1 MNIPTRQVRLQFN
14 EPPQGVSLSLDSL
27 SAVERLGNH
36 LFLGGDESTNIERLS
51 SANGGL
57 TFAQH
62 RLFPV
67 GDFIQLPGTDEEI
80 DIEGLSYSDNY
91 LWLIGSHSL
100 KRKKAKPK
108 DAPAEQI
115 KDLAQIKGEANRY
128 ILARIPISQNQAT
141 GEVAPCKSCPNPDDP
156 SQTLTAAHLPYN
168 VPGNALIDAIRSD
181 AHLAPFLAIPG
192 KDNGFDIEGLAA
204 RGNRLLIG
212 LRGPVLRGWAVI
224 LEIAV
229 RNQDDT
235 HLALEGI
242 GPQGRLYRKHFLRLD
257 GLGVRDLFWAGDDLL
272 ILAGPTMDLDGPV
285 HVFLWRN
292 VAGITEETITQRDQL
307 SILLNVPFGAGVDH
321 AEGMTVIADDQ
332 SPAELLI
339 VYDSP
344 AEERKVDH
352 TAVLA
357 DRFALPTE

>member
-1 MNIPTRQVRLQFN
+1 MNKPTRQIRLQFN
-14 EPPQGVSLSLDSL
+14 EPTQGHSLSLDSL
-27 SAVERLGNH
+27 SAVDRLGNH

-51 SANGGL
+51 SADGGL

-67 GDFIQLPGTDEEI
+67 ADFIQLPGADEEI

-100 KRKKAKPK
+100 KRKKAKPT

-115 KDLAQIKGEANRY
+115 KDLAHIKSEANRY
-128 ILARIPISQNQAT
+128 VLARIPISQNQST
-141 GEVAPCKSCPNPDDP
+141 GEVVPCKFCPNPSDANEN
-156 SQTLTAAHLPYN
+156 LTAAHLHYN
-168 VPGNALIDAIRSD
+168 VPGDALTDAIKND
-181 AHLAPFLAIPG
+181 VHLAPFLAIPG

-204 RGNRLLIG
+204 RGSRLFIG
-212 LRGPVLRGWAVI
+212 LRGPVLRGWAVV

-229 RNQDDT
+229 RAQDDT
-235 HLALEGI
+235 HLALQEI
-242 GPQGRLYRKHFLRLD
+242 GPQGHLYRKHFLRLD
-257 GLGVRDLFWAGDDLL
+257 GLGVRDLIWRGDDLL

-285 HVFLWRN
+285 RVFRWRN
-292 VAGITEETITQRDQL
+292 VVGITEETVTPRDQL
-307 SILLNVPFGAGVDH
+307 SVLLEVPFGAGVDH
-321 AEGMTVIADDQ
+321 AEGMAVMAGDH

-344 AEERKVDH
+344 AEERKVGK
-352 TAVLA
+352 TVVLA
-357 DRFALPTE
+357 DQFALPDE